1 MKRQTQGLLL
11 AFLGAVLLRIAVGD
25 AHLRYVADWMKW
37 PILLSGVAMLLLAIG
52 PTLRDPDA
60 TDGGHGHG
68 GDEGQGD
75 GHGEGHGEGHGG
87 ERHGEGHGGVPRA
100 TWLLALPGLIAF
112 VVSPPELGA
121 DLAQR
126 RANQSAA
133 AAPAAVAPLAADG
146 VNELPLEE
154 FVWRAQSEAD
164 SLVDRTVALTG
175 FVSHQGDRWFVTRV
189 SIGCCAADA
198 LAFRVEVDD
207 DAPRPP
213 QDRWVRV
220 TGTYVEGTGL
230 TLRDDAVVVAQD
242 VTEVDKPRQTY
253 G

>member
-1 MKRQTQGLLL
+1 MRRQTQGLLL
-11 AFLGAVLLRIAVGD
+11 AFLGAVLLRIAIGD

-37 PILLSGVAMLLLAIG
+37 PILVSGVVMLLLAIG
-52 PTLRDPDA
+52 PTLRDADA
-60 TDGGHGHG
+60 ADDGHGHDEGDGGH
-68 GDEGQGD
+68 EA
-75 GHGEGHGEGHGG
+75 
-87 ERHGEGHGGVPRA
+87 HGGVPRA

-112 VVSPPELGA
+112 VISPPELGA

-133 AAPAAVAPLAADG
+133 AAPAAVAPLAAEG

-175 FVSHQGDRWFVTRV
+175 FVTHQGDRWFVTRV

-207 DAPRPP
+207 ADGPRPP

-220 TGTYVEGTGL
+220 TGSYVEGTGL
-230 TLRDDAVVVAQD
+230 TLRDDAVLVAQD
-242 VTEVDKPRQTY
+242 VTAVDKPRQTY